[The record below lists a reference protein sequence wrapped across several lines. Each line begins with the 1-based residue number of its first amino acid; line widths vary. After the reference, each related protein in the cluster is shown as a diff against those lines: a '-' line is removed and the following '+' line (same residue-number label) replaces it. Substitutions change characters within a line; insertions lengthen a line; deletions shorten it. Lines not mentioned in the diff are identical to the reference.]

1 MIDIQNERM
10 KFVQL
15 CYCGNREDVFSGVVD
30 KSYRD
35 FCRVLRGFGSSH
47 KEGKERARF
56 FLINSLKQFFNSE
69 HIDFDSWHKDT
80 MYSLIELFDFPK
92 FTLGTSQK
100 WINMSFKYLYC
111 LYDIQTN
118 LRVTMPLEKF
128 NDCHCPI
135 DNVIIHKLKDYNIT
149 LKSSCTWSQLTDYS
163 DYIHYQK
170 SIRDLAAEKK
180 MSALDLELLLWQ

>member
-1 MIDIQNERM
+1 
-10 KFVQL
+10 
-15 CYCGNREDVFSGVVD
+15 
-30 KSYRD
+30 
-35 FCRVLRGFGSSH
+35 
-47 KEGKERARF
+47 
-56 FLINSLKQFFNSE
+56 
-69 HIDFDSWHKDT
+69 
-80 MYSLIELFDFPK
+80 
-92 FTLGTSQK
+92 
-100 WINMSFKYLYC
+100 
-111 LYDIQTN
+111 
-118 LRVTMPLEKF
+118 MPLEKF